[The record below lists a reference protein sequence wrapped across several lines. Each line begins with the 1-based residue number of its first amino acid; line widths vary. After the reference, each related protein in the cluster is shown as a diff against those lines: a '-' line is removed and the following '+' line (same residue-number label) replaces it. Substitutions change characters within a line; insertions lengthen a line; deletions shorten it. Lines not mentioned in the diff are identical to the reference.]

1 MTEVGAGPLIYEL
14 RKKIQQIESE
24 LLELNKF
31 SSNIPELIESTNLLR
46 TNDHLLE
53 INSKNTELL
62 AAYKQYAEELE
73 KMFDTVFA
81 IQKDLKEI
89 LITQTSLISEQKSKK
104 KSKPKKKSS
113 KK

>member
-14 RKKIQQIESE
+14 RKKIQQITYE
-24 LLELNKF
+24 LSELNKI
-31 SSNIPELIESTNLLR
+31 SSNMPELIESANLLR

-62 AAYKQYAEELE
+62 SAYKQYTEELE
-73 KMFDTVFA
+73 KMLDTVFA

-89 LITQTSLISEQKSKK
+89 LITQTSLISEQKPKKKPKSKK
-104 KSKPKKKSS
+104 KSPKK
-113 KK
+113 

>member
-1 MTEVGAGPLIYEL
+1 MGAGPLIYEL
-14 RKKIQQIESE
+14 RKRIQQITSE
-24 LLELNKF
+24 LSELNKIP
-31 SSNIPELIESTNLLR
+31 SNMPELIESANLLR

-53 INSKNTELL
+53 INSKNAKLVST
-62 AAYKQYAEELE
+62 YKQYTEELE
-73 KMFDTVFA
+73 KMLDTVFA

-104 KSKPKKKSS
+104 KLKPKKKST